1 MAHVHHTNSSIAPNV
16 RSVPLTPHDYT
27 AYKSALM
34 FFVLINKMYEC
45 YFKTVE
51 VTESKSWSV
60 SLADYIRHNDEMLLK
75 SSEMMMN
82 ALSVDFLPCTSF
94 EELCDAACLSVADPS
109 NHIKNILNTYLR
121 Q

>member
-1 MAHVHHTNSSIAPNV
+1 
-16 RSVPLTPHDYT
+16 
-27 AYKSALM
+27 
-34 FFVLINKMYEC
+34 MY
-45 YFKTVE
+45 YLQTVE

-94 EELCDAACLSVADPS
+94 EELCDAASKIMFV
-109 NHIKNILNTYLR
+109 IYIIYKNR
-121 Q
+121 F